1 MDTPSIPI
9 RKKKRYIPMIFAA
22 GGWNA
27 NVLYVWATPRTVSVL
42 GLDPVVTAGP

>member
-27 NVLYVWATPRTVSVL
+27 NVLYVWATKKTVTVA
-42 GLDPVVTAGP
+42 GKKPVVTIV